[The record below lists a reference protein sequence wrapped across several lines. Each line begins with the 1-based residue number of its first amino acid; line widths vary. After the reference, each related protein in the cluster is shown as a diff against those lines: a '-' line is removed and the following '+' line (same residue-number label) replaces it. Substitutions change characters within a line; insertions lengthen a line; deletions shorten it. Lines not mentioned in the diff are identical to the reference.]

1 MYLLF
6 QVGAVLRPP
15 GSSDSSVSEGAF
27 GVLQPRA
34 SSVPC
39 PSKNGPCP
47 LQEERS
53 SEAPTHSSIL
63 RTTRWLRRVS
73 ELL

>member
-6 QVGAVLRPP
+6 QVGVVLRPP

-34 SSVPC
+34 SSIPC
-39 PSKNGPCP
+39 SSKNGPCP
-47 LQEERS
+47 LQEEPS
-53 SEAPTHSSIL
+53 GKAPCSLIHPQNYTLATKSL
-63 RTTRWLRRVS
+63 
-73 ELL
+73 